1 MMEKANQ
8 DIREL
13 LQKKRIYQWEVAEEI
28 GMKDSNF
35 TRLLRTPLKD
45 EMKRKIL
52 SAIKKIEDRNRED

>member
-1 MMEKANQ
+1 MEKANQ